1 MPMKS
6 TDKAYVL
13 RLPIPLYEY
22 FEQEAKK
29 NKRSVNAEFLI
40 AIEERQE
47 KLLTIQK
54 VNNGR

>member
-22 FEQEAKK
+22 FEKEAKK

-47 KLLTIQK
+47 KIESEK
-54 VNNGR
+54 K